1 MQICHFPIPTDKRTR
16 ELSKYTANIYKDDV
30 VLKLEKVLGKG
41 LVNQKWPEDLRAK
54 PELLE
59 ILSLGRWKK
68 FYIDLSPITHR
79 EIYSAQNAKDFLV
92 PIGTPVLAAN
102 AGMIDHI
109 ETGNNGYGMDLEK
122 YGKLPYNHIRI
133 KHGFG
138 SYSEY
143 GHSNPDDIY
152 IGMKVEAGQPIGY
165 TCASGMMDLP
175 HLHFNNYNVTDM
187 GRYLKVESKEVMFI

>member
-59 ILSLGRWKK
+59 ILSLWRWKK

-92 PIGTPVLAAN
+92 PIWTPVLAAN
-102 AGMIDHI
+102 AWMIDHI

-122 YGKLPYNHIRI
+122 YWKLPYNHIRI
-133 KHGFG
+133 KHWFW

-187 GRYLKVESKEVMFI
+187 WRYLKVESKEVMFI